1 MESLRIW
8 KLIISNTE
16 GPAICLNYLTK
27 DTNGNISLD
36 YRTLFN
42 QEMIKQGVL
51 MPWISVSQSHGEKEL
66 RLIYGCC
73 RKSPSVY
80 RAALKNGIQEYLK
93 GPSVKRSFS

>member
-1 MESLRIW
+1 M
-8 KLIISNTE
+8 
-16 GPAICLNYLTK
+16 NYLTK
-27 DTNGNISLD
+27 DSNGNISLD

-66 RLIYGCC
+66 RLTLDAAE
-73 RKSPSVY
+73 KALSVY

-93 GPSVKRSFS
+93 GPSVKPVFRKFN